1 MKVCAIIPARYHS
14 KRLPGKPLH
23 KINKMEILLL
33 TYNKVKKNIN
43 EKDIYIF
50 TDSKIVI
57 DRLKDKI
64 KNILFIKG
72 NFKNGTERASY
83 GVKKIKEKYS
93 AALLVSCD
101 NPFIGKEAITKTLKA
116 YKIIEN
122 NKDYCGSTVH
132 LKNKDIS
139 IMRNKNIAKAII
151 SKNNDIMYLSRS
163 QVPSKVLN
171 NNFFYTHHGPVCLKI
186 NHLKRYLQMKSTPLQ
201 IAEDNEWLKYI
212 ESGYKI
218 KSNLINKM
226 ATEINTIQDL
236 KFYREKYKN
245 K

>member
-1 MKVCAIIPARYHS
+1 
-14 KRLPGKPLH
+14 
-23 KINKMEILLL
+23 
-33 TYNKVKKNIN
+33 
-43 EKDIYIF
+43 
-50 TDSKIVI
+50 
-57 DRLKDKI
+57 
-64 KNILFIKG
+64 
-72 NFKNGTERASY
+72 
-83 GVKKIKEKYS
+83 
-93 AALLVSCD
+93 
-101 NPFIGKEAITKTLKA
+101 
-116 YKIIEN
+116 
-122 NKDYCGSTVH
+122 
-132 LKNKDIS
+132 
-139 IMRNKNIAKAII
+139 
-151 SKNNDIMYLSRS
+151 MYLSRS